1 MAHPAHAHHEEHGS
15 LRTYVLVFVGLLILT
30 ALSFIVG
37 NWHALKDKAPGVV
50 WAFMMAVSVCKALLV
65 ILFFMHLKWEA
76 NWKYV
81 LTVPCCIMSVF
92 LVLML
97 VPDIGRRVRY
107 YTVERESHATTPLRH
122 YYNFAIHEGGD
133 HPVHVGDE
141 HLELPH
147 GAIRSGTPENEP

>member
-1 MAHPAHAHHEEHGS
+1 MAQSAHAHGHHEEHGS
-15 LRTYVLVFVGLLILT
+15 LSTYIAVFVGLLILT
-30 ALSFIVG
+30 VLSFAVG
-37 NWHALKDKAPGVV
+37 NWHDLKERAPGVV

-97 VPDIGRRVRY
+97 VPDVGRRTKH
-107 YTVERESHATTPLRH
+107 YTDERRDHATTPLRH
-122 YYNFAIHEGGD
+122 YYNFAIAGHGEHATHPAGD
-133 HPVHVGDE
+133 HPEQPGH
-141 HLELPH
+141 
-147 GAIRSGTPENEP
+147 PE

>member
-1 MAHPAHAHHEEHGS
+1 MAHPAHAHGHHEEHGS
-15 LRTYVLVFVGLLILT
+15 LSTYVSVFVALLILT
-30 ALSFIVG
+30 VLSFAVG

-50 WAFMMAVSVCKALLV
+50 WAFMMAVSVSKALLV

-97 VPDIGRRVRY
+97 VPDIGRRTRHY
-107 YTVERESHATTPLRH
+107 SDERRDHATTPLRH
-122 YYNFAIHEGGD
+122 YYNWAVAGHDE
-133 HPVHVGDE
+133 HAKRTTDE
-141 HLELPH
+141 HLEQPGH
-147 GAIRSGTPENEP
+147 E

>member
-1 MAHPAHAHHEEHGS
+1 MAHPAHGHHEEHGS
-15 LRTYVLVFVGLLILT
+15 LTTYISVFVALLILT
-30 ALSFIVG
+30 ILSFAVG

-50 WAFMMAVSVCKALLV
+50 WAFMMAASVSKALLV

-97 VPDIGRRVRY
+97 VPDVGRR
-107 YTVERESHATTPLRH
+107 TRH
-122 YYNFAIHEGGD
+122 YTGD
-133 HPVHVGDE
+133 
-141 HLELPH
+141 
-147 GAIRSGTPENEP
+147 R

>member
-1 MAHPAHAHHEEHGS
+1 MAHPAHAHGHHEEHGS
-15 LRTYVLVFVGLLILT
+15 LSTYISVFVALLILT
-30 ALSFIVG
+30 VASFAVG
-37 NWHALKDKAPGVV
+37 NWEDLKNRAPGVV

-97 VPDIGRRVRY
+97 VPDVGRRTRY
-107 YTVERESHATTPLRH
+107 YTDERKDHATAPFNKRDN
-122 YYNFAIHEGGD
+122 YYNFAIKHEHAPTEG
-133 HPVHVGDE
+133 
-141 HLELPH
+141 
-147 GAIRSGTPENEP
+147 EPAEQH

>member
-1 MAHPAHAHHEEHGS
+1 MAHPAHAHGHHEEHGS
-15 LRTYVLVFVGLLILT
+15 LSTYISVFVALLILT
-30 ALSFIVG
+30 VASFAVG
-37 NWHALKDKAPGVV
+37 NWEDLKTRAPAVV

-97 VPDIGRRVRY
+97 VPDVGRRTRY
-107 YTVERESHATTPLRH
+107 YTSERNNHATSRMHH
-122 YYNFAIHEGGD
+122 YYNWAIATHDE
-133 HPVHVGDE
+133 HPPVHTADG
-141 HLELPH
+141 HLEQPAH
-147 GAIRSGTPENEP
+147 D